1 MEMSYNSITSRFH
14 FNLYVCL
21 LVITM
26 VCVFI
31 SFTRPSLSMFKF
43 SKKIT
48 FSTNIVEMKTFDR
61 EKLGARKNATASHV
75 WKISN
80 ETMER
85 DQQSKNF
92 SDAQKNGHSLKAS
105 MTQNQIRFVDDN
117 RYVSN
122 FLVNISKNR
131 REFVPERK
139 GFDGTS

>member
-1 MEMSYNSITSRFH
+1 
-14 FNLYVCL
+14 
-21 LVITM
+21 M

-48 FSTNIVEMKTFDR
+48 FSTNIVETKTFDP
-61 EKLGARKNATASHV
+61 EKLGDRKNETANQV

-92 SDAQKNGHSLKAS
+92 SDARKNGHSLKVSVA
-105 MTQNQIRFVDDN
+105 QNQIRFGDET

-122 FLVNISKNR
+122 FLVNISFQ
-131 REFVPERK
+131 EPERVCA
-139 GFDGTS
+139 